1 MRAFTPQREA
11 LINKNP
17 KVSETGTRTADE
29 KYRRWSSWSGEIYW
43 KLSLYG
49 MIRCFILCQAAQF
62 FYPQLNCSDW
72 RGTGE
77 HPVGE
82 YKGTGIWVVI
92 LKCKNTWFVEGR
104 GESKVIGEIKTCL
117 DVRKCEKRLR
127 DVDALGEFME
137 KGKWENGTEGRMYRV
152 MCHAD
157 DAL

>member
-1 MRAFTPQREA
+1 M
-11 LINKNP
+11 
-17 KVSETGTRTADE
+17 
-29 KYRRWSSWSGEIYW
+29 
-43 KLSLYG
+43 
-49 MIRCFILCQAAQF
+49 
-62 FYPQLNCSDW
+62 
-72 RGTGE
+72 
-77 HPVGE
+77 
-82 YKGTGIWVVI
+82 I

-137 KGKWENGTEGRMYRV
+137 KGKWENGTEGRMYS